1 MDSNEGIQVCPVCK
15 TSTNS
20 RGESLVSDH
29 AVACHIAGKCQ
40 TGDRAHRSWA
50 LNKSPVVNFKASI
63 PQIANI
69 IEWVV
74 VEARQERIQNV
85 LKNERIRTPYDKITD
100 IEKRLHN
107 FIRDSL
113 IKEFGDSE
121 QEWWVQGV
129 PLNVR
134 MECQVM
140 CERDNRKNPPYNY
153 TYLINLIEIL
163 DKNWNIFEPHYQC
176 ISTEYRSKREFLNCL
191 NKLNNI
197 RNTIMHPI
205 REQEGIPEDDSQFL
219 DSFCNIILEFS
230 SNI

>member
-74 VEARQERIQNV
+74 VEA
-85 LKNERIRTPYDKITD
+85 
-100 IEKRLHN
+100 RLHN